1 MWDST
6 FHSRFLNDYKLPES
20 LLPYVRCTAEHLI
33 SQCEGGTN
41 SEKNIV
47 AACQW
52 CNSKRHAHRPHSAPA
67 PEKYRA
73 EVQRAMARRL
83 WHPAARWL
91 TASVQTSRER
101 LMDTPLTR
109 DS

>member
-6 FHSRFLNDYKLPES
+6 FHGRFLSDYKLPES
-20 LLPYVRCTAEHLI
+20 LLPHVRCTAEHLI
-33 SQCEGGTN
+33 AKQEGGPD

-47 AACQW
+47 AACHW
-52 CNSKRHAHRPHSAPA
+52 CNSKRHAYRSHSAPD

-91 TASVQTSRER
+91 MRDAWPRIQRE
-101 LMDTPLTR
+101 
-109 DS
+109 